1 MAVHP
6 DKWSANKRERVAT
19 IIVEATVLGDEA
31 TAKKHKLTGRSLQ
44 RYREALANSPLL
56 SALVAEKKGKVE
68 AGWADEI
75 PGAMREAIA
84 FLRRAATDGDHKDA
98 AMVHSVAGAFKLL
111 SEQAATWKVLDARLA
126 RQNRPVQ
133 PEAGSAAAPTGAA
146 AGRPVSLVASNGADG
161 VRRSSG

>member
-1 MAVHP
+1 LTATKKIQP
-6 DKWSANKRERVAT
+6 DKWSATRREKAAE
-19 IIVEATVLGDEA
+19 IIVEAATLGDPA
-31 TAKKHKLTGRSLQ
+31 TIKKHGIDERTLF
-44 RYREALANSPLL
+44 RYREALPWSPVL
-56 SALVAEKKGKVE
+56 SALVAEKRSKVE

-126 RQNRPVQ
+126 RQNRPLQ
-133 PEAGSAAAPTGAA
+133 PEAGSATAAPSPAP
-146 AGRPVSLVASNGADG
+146 GRTLGLVAGNG
-161 VRRSSG
+161 SH